1 MEQSKTGATGSG
13 EAFTTRVPL
22 NQTAEASG
30 VLLFAMR
37 MDSRRQDSRNVAEDS

>member
-1 MEQSKTGATGSG
+1 MEHSKTEATGSG

-30 VLLFAMR
+30 GLRFAMR
-37 MDSRRQDSRNVAEDS
+37 LDSRRQDSRNVAEDS